1 MGRVLLPVIITNKAH
16 AVELACD
23 PGQLE
28 YYRRAAALYRHLGG
42 EVAEILP
49 GMVAEQ
55 CLIIDTSDVLAGFH
69 VGRDGRANPTD
80 TTMAFVGGARTR
92 GARVVEGAHMSGVTA
107 DRPRV
112 GGGGGGAG
120 ATIPL
125 VTGVTLASGETIKAN
140 ALANCAGM
148 WVRQLGERCGARQR
162 KRQ

>member
-1 MGRVLLPVIITNKAH
+1 
-16 AVELACD
+16 
-23 PGQLE
+23 
-28 YYRRAAALYRHLGG
+28 
-42 EVAEILP
+42 
-49 GMVAEQ
+49 
-55 CLIIDTSDVLAGFH
+55 
-69 VGRDGRANPTD
+69 
-80 TTMAFVGGARTR
+80 MAFVGGARTR